1 MLAKTVRLLSAVL
14 FGAIGVWW
22 GRQVAHSKTP
32 PPQGRWREI
41 SEAELSGHREASST
55 PKSTSD

>member
-1 MLAKTVRLLSAVL
+1 MLAKVIRLMGAALL
-14 FGAIGVWW
+14 GAIAVWW

-41 SEAELSGHREASST
+41 SETELSRPPASEQ
-55 PKSTSD
+55 

>member
-1 MLAKTVRLLSAVL
+1 MLAKLLRLLAAAL
-14 FGAIGVWW
+14 LGVVGLWF

-41 SEAELSGHREASST
+41 PESELLGGAAGSG
-55 PKSTSD
+55 KS

>member
-1 MLAKTVRLLSAVL
+1 MLATLLRLLIAALLGV
-14 FGAIGVWW
+14 IGVWW

-41 SEAELSGHREASST
+41 PESELLGGVEG
-55 PKSTSD
+55 PDKG

>member
-1 MLAKTVRLLSAVL
+1 MVAKLIRFVSLALL
-14 FGAIGVWW
+14 GGIGVWW

-41 SEAELSGHREASST
+41 PESELRGASSDG
-55 PKSTSD
+55 PQDKSRQ